1 MLLVKLIGALFLC
14 VTGFLSGKT
23 FVDKLKRRSDALS
36 WHYKAIGKIG
46 TYIGG
51 TAKELE
57 DIIKSISGYSF
68 YLTLSSPFSVN
79 VNTDSLKISDVNL
92 LTEFFGSLGEGE
104 IEAEVA
110 RCKMYSNLLK
120 EAHESARRE
129 YLEKSKLYKML
140 GLFAGLTISIVIM

>member
-1 MLLVKLIGALFLC
+1 MLLVKLIGALFLS
-14 VTGFLSGKT
+14 VTGFLSGKS
-23 FVDKLKRRSDALS
+23 FVDRLKKRSDVLS

-68 YLTLSSPFSVN
+68 YLTLSKPFSIN
-79 VNTDSLKISDVNL
+79 VKTEWLKDSDINL

-104 IEAEVA
+104 IESEVA
-110 RCKMYSNLLK
+110 RCKMYSDLLK
-120 EAHESARRE
+120 EAHLSANRE
-129 YLEKSKLYKML
+129 YLEKSRLYKML
-140 GLFAGLTISIVIM
+140 GLFSGLTVAIILG